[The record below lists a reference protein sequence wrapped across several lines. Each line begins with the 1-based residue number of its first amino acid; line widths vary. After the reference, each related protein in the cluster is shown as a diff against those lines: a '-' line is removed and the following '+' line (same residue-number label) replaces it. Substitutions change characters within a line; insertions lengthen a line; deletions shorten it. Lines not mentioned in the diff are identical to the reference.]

1 VLAAKA
7 GQKLA
12 VELRAAALLDDKPHP
27 EIQSLRPDQK
37 PYWHLERAR
46 LGSARQ
52 VPVELIVNGQAVSRQ
67 NLEADGQVHN
77 LKFEFT
83 PEQSSWVAV
92 RIVPSAHTNPAFV
105 EIDGQPIRSSR
116 KSAQWCLDAVD
127 VCWRAKVGKIAEAER
142 PAAQQAYDVAR
153 DYYRRVLAEAEQD

>member
-1 VLAAKA
+1 
-7 GQKLA
+7 
-12 VELRAAALLDDKPHP
+12 
-27 EIQSLRPDQK
+27 
-37 PYWHLERAR
+37 
-46 LGSARQ
+46 
-52 VPVELIVNGQAVSRQ
+52 
-67 NLEADGQVHN
+67 